1 MTPQGQRKNSL
12 WFNKLEDE
20 GIKKRRGSATQAPE
34 LFPDLL
40 WIWDFFNIL
49 NRQRQVG
56 QHGPQPSSLTDIRSL
71 AEMMGYVSYDD
82 LDLLLKVIPELD
94 AIILKDHYDTV
105 EKLNKKGNKNKK
117 PTKGRT

>member
-1 MTPQGQRKNSL
+1 MTPQGQRKNSQ
-12 WFNKLEDE
+12 WIKDLEEE
-20 GIKKRRGSATQAPE
+20 GLKKRRGPTTQPPE

-40 WIWDFFNIL
+40 WVWEFFNIL

-82 LDLLLKVIPELD
+82 LDFLLKVVPELD
-94 AIILKDHYDTV
+94 AIILKDHYDAV
-105 EKLNKKGNKNKK
+105 EKLNKKGGKNKK

>member
-12 WFNKLEDE
+12 WFNKLEEE
-20 GIKKRRGSATQAPE
+20 GLKKRRGTTTQAPE

-40 WIWDFFNIL
+40 WIWEFFNIL

-56 QHGPQPSSLTDIRSL
+56 PHGPQPSSLTDIRSL

-82 LDLLLKVIPELD
+82 LDFLLKVIPELD

>member
-1 MTPQGQRKNSL
+1 
-12 WFNKLEDE
+12 
-20 GIKKRRGSATQAPE
+20 
-34 LFPDLL
+34 
-40 WIWDFFNIL
+40 
-49 NRQRQVG
+49 
-56 QHGPQPSSLTDIRSL
+56 
-71 AEMMGYVSYDD
+71 MMGYVSYDD